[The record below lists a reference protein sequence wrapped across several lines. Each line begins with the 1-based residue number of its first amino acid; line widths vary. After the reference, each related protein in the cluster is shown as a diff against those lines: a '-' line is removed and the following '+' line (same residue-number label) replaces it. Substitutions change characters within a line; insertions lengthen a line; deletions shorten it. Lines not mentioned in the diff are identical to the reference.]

1 MREKIEKLLERLL
14 RERCPDLFKE
24 KEGDKTLF
32 FCKGELVGSVV
43 RIEEDKLAGTVY
55 SYSIGDSLHKEF
67 LELTRG
73 ELGDRIEEEGTK
85 TSSGVDQNFYYTYV
99 HVKL

>member
-1 MREKIEKLLERLL
+1 MRERVEKLLEKLL
-14 RERCPDLFKE
+14 RERCSDLAEE
-24 KEGDKTLF
+24 KGVDRTLF

-43 RIEEDKLAGTVY
+43 RIEEDRLAGTVY
-55 SYSIGDSLHKEF
+55 SYSLGDSLHKEF
-67 LELTRG
+67 LELVRG
-73 ELGDRIEEEGTK
+73 ELGDRIEGEGTK